1 MLSESVILLGQDIYK
16 TIPNQ
21 ININAVPTASEL
33 EYVGAEDFDRTMVMS
48 IFPKVVDESDG
59 MDFTELLEIDYDWIC
74 RCLRIKSYGPYITTN
89 RIYCNDCNDVHKG
102 EFQVDLR
109 TVGLTPLPSNCSTT
123 VKISSEDFI
132 YCKDDFELRLLTMKD
147 RLVQQQDTLF
157 DRKDG
162 TRDGA
167 FANICYMVKRI
178 GTDDTVTPI
187 DVRNYIKSKM
197 ESIDYEILKTEVS
210 ERTNFGLH
218 VMGSVECPV
227 CHGNDAY
234 FIALRQDK
242 FFRPSMGDIK
252 QYKLAVRSGEW
263 EGLSGDPSRYVRG
276 DNR

>member
-1 MLSESVILLGQDIYK
+1 MLSESVVLLGQNMYK
-16 TIPNQ
+16 TIPNT

-48 IFPKVVDESDG
+48 IFPKVVDNSDG

-89 RIYCNDCNDVHKG
+89 RIYCNDCNEAHKG
-102 EFQVDLR
+102 DYQVDLR
-109 TVGLTPLPSNCSTT
+109 NVGITPLPDNASKVIRIDSD
-123 VKISSEDFI
+123 EFLE
-132 YCKDDFELRLLTMKD
+132 CKDDFELNLLTMNDK
-147 RLVQQQDTLF
+147 LVQQQDSMF

-167 FANICYMVKRI
+167 LANICYMVKRI
-178 GTDDTVTPI
+178 GSEEGITPI
-187 DVRNYIKSKM
+187 DVRNYIMNKLSAV
-197 ESIDYEILKTEVS
+197 DYEILKTIVS
-210 ERTNFGLH
+210 EKTNFGLH
-218 VMGSVECPV
+218 VMGNVECPV
-227 CHGNDAY
+227 CHGKDAY

-252 QYKLAVRSGEW
+252 QYKQAVRSGEW
-263 EGLSGDPSRYVRG
+263 EGFSGNPSGYVRV